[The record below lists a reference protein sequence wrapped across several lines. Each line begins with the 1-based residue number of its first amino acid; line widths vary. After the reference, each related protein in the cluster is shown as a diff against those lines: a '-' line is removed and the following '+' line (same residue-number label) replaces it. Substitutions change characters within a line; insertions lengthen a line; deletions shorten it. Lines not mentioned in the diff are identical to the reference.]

1 MTTSWHEV
9 CASLADR
16 PVVVTGVSGGIG
28 RAVLRSFSR
37 ARIIAID
44 RSVDLAESALAD
56 VGRAG
61 DDRTTAVGLDFSAP
75 SEVSRALAPLR
86 KAAKDVGVL
95 VNVAG
100 VAEDAPTQLLSMES
114 LQRQM
119 AINFFAQIAVI
130 QFVSRLMAR
139 HGSGSIVNVASIT
152 GLDGNRGQL
161 AYGASKA
168 ALINATRTLSLEL
181 APTGIRVNAV
191 APGVIDTAMTAGL
204 DGDVREALM
213 SRSASGRMG
222 SPEEVASV
230 IKWLASPAASYVTG
244 QTLRIDGCI

>member
-1 MTTSWHEV
+1 MTLSWSAA
-9 CASLADR
+9 CASLSERTVA
-16 PVVVTGVSGGIG
+16 VTGVGGGIG
-28 RAVLRSFSR
+28 RAVLEAFGDSHV
-37 ARIIAID
+37 IAID
-44 RSVDLAESALAD
+44 RTVEEAEAALAS
-56 VGRAG
+56 VGRSADG
-61 DDRTTAVGLDFSAP
+61 RAVAVGLDFSSP
-75 SEVSRALAPLR
+75 QDVSRGLAPFR
-86 KAAKDVGVL
+86 KSAKDVGVL

-100 VAEDAPTQLLSMES
+100 MAEDAPVHLLSMDS

-119 AINFFAQIAVI
+119 AVNFYSPVAVI
-130 QFVSRLMAR
+130 QFFSRLMAR
-139 HGSGSIVNVASIT
+139 SGGGSIVNVASIT

-181 APTGIRVNAV
+181 APSGIRVNAV

-204 DGDVREALM
+204 AEEARRGLM
-213 SRSASGRMG
+213 GRSASGRMG
-222 SPEEVASV
+222 RPDEVASV

>member
-1 MTTSWHEV
+1 MHLVWTDA
-9 CASLADR
+9 CASLSDR
-16 PVVVTGVSGGIG
+16 TIVVTGVGGGIG
-28 RAVLRSFSR
+28 RAVLSMFGE
-37 ARIIAID
+37 APVIAID
-44 RSVDLAESALAD
+44 RTVEEAQSALAAA
-56 VGRAG
+56 GRSG
-61 DDRTTAVGLDFSAP
+61 DERAVPIGLDFSSP
-75 SEVSRALAPLR
+75 QDVSRALAPLR

-100 VAEDAPTQLLSMES
+100 VAEDAPAQLLSMGS

-119 AINFFAQIAVI
+119 AINFFAPIAVI

-204 DGDVREALM
+204 DDDVRQALM

-230 IKWLASPAASYVTG
+230 IKWLVSPAASYVTG